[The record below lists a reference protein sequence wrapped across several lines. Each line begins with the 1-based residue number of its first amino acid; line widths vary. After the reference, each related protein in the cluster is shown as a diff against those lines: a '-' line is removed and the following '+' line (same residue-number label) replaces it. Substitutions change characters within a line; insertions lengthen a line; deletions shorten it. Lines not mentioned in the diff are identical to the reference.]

1 MIAQNSSILCLCIL
15 LAGCATNKDFELYV
29 EAQKA
34 ISRDAT
40 MSEAARVSVLIDM
53 TKSADNQVKMEAI
66 RALQEIQRS
75 KTPIVIEPPKK
86 NWFGF

>member
-1 MIAQNSSILCLCIL
+1 MKYLILLIVF
-15 LAGCATNKDFELYV
+15 LAGCATNNDFELYL
-29 EAQKA
+29 EAQKS

-40 MSEAARVSVLIDM
+40 MSEAARISVLIEM
-53 TKSADNQVKMEAI
+53 TKSSDNQVKMEAI

-75 KTPIVIEPPKK
+75 KTPIIIEAPKK

>member
-1 MIAQNSSILCLCIL
+1 MKYLILLSILLS
-15 LAGCATNKDFELYV
+15 GCATNNDFELYL
-29 EAQKA
+29 EAQKS

-40 MSEAARVSVLIDM
+40 MSEAARISVLIEM
-53 TKSADNQVKMEAI
+53 TKSSDNQVKMEAI

-75 KTPIVIEPPKK
+75 KTPIIIEAPKK

>member
-1 MIAQNSSILCLCIL
+1 MKYLIFVCAL
-15 LAGCATNKDFELYV
+15 LVGCATNKDFELYL

-40 MSEAARVSVLIDM
+40 MSEAARISVLIDM

-75 KTPIVIEPPKK
+75 KTPIVIEAPKK
-86 NWFGF
+86 NWLGF

>member
-1 MIAQNSSILCLCIL
+1 MKYFIL
-15 LAGCATNKDFELYV
+15 LSVLLVGCATNNDFELYL

-40 MSEAARVSVLIDM
+40 VSEAARISVLIEM
-53 TKSADNQVKMEAI
+53 TKSSNNQVKMEAI

-75 KTPIVIEPPKK
+75 KTPIVIEAPKK
-86 NWFGF
+86 NWLGF

>member
-1 MIAQNSSILCLCIL
+1 MKYFILLSVL
-15 LAGCATNKDFELYV
+15 LAGCATNNDVELYL

-40 MSEAARVSVLIDM
+40 MSEAARISVLIDL
-53 TKSADNQVKMEAI
+53 TKSSDNQVKMEAI

-75 KTPIVIEPPKK
+75 KTPIVIEAPKK

>member
-1 MIAQNSSILCLCIL
+1 MKYLILLTVL
-15 LAGCATNKDFELYV
+15 LAGCATNNDFELYLD
-29 EAQKA
+29 AQKS

-40 MSEAARVSVLIDM
+40 MSEAARISVLIEM
-53 TKSADNQVKMEAI
+53 TKSSDNQVKMEAI

-75 KTPIVIEPPKK
+75 KTPIIIEAPKK

>member
-1 MIAQNSSILCLCIL
+1 MKYLILCVFLT
-15 LAGCATNKDFELYV
+15 GCATNKDFELYL
-29 EAQKA
+29 EAQKS

-53 TKSADNQVKMEAI
+53 TKSSDNQVKMEAI

-75 KTPIVIEPPKK
+75 KNPIVIEAPKK

>member
-1 MIAQNSSILCLCIL
+1 MKYFIL
-15 LAGCATNKDFELYV
+15 LSVLLVGCATNNDFELYL

-40 MSEAARVSVLIDM
+40 VSEAARISVLIEM
-53 TKSADNQVKMEAI
+53 TKSSDNQVKMEAI

-75 KTPIVIEPPKK
+75 KIPIVIEAPKK
-86 NWFGF
+86 NWLGF

>member
-1 MIAQNSSILCLCIL
+1 MKYLIL
-15 LAGCATNKDFELYV
+15 LSVLLVGCATNKDFELYL
-29 EAQKA
+29 EAQKS
-34 ISRDAT
+34 ISRYDT
-40 MSEAARVSVLIDM
+40 MIEAARISVLIDM
-53 TKSADNQVKMEAI
+53 TKSSDNQVKMEAI

>member
-1 MIAQNSSILCLCIL
+1 MKYLVLFCVLIT
-15 LAGCATNKDFELYV
+15 GCATNKDFELYL
-29 EAQKA
+29 EAQKS

-40 MSEAARVSVLIDM
+40 MSEAARISVMIDM
-53 TKSADNQVKMEAI
+53 TKSSDNQIKMEAI

-75 KTPIVIEPPKK
+75 KTPIVIEAPKK

>member
-1 MIAQNSSILCLCIL
+1 MKYFILCIL
-15 LAGCATNKDFELYV
+15 LTGCATNNDFELYL
-29 EAQKA
+29 EAQKS

-40 MSEAARVSVLIDM
+40 MSEAARISVLIEM
-53 TKSADNQVKMEAI
+53 TKSSDNQVKMEAI

-75 KTPIVIEPPKK
+75 KTPIVIEAPKK

>member
-1 MIAQNSSILCLCIL
+1 MKYFIL
-15 LAGCATNKDFELYV
+15 LTIFLSGCATNNDFELYL
-29 EAQKA
+29 EAQKS

-40 MSEAARVSVLIDM
+40 MSEAARISVLIEM
-53 TKSADNQVKMEAI
+53 TKSSDNQVKMEAI

-75 KTPIVIEPPKK
+75 KTPIIIEAPKK

>member
-1 MIAQNSSILCLCIL
+1 MKYFIL
-15 LAGCATNKDFELYV
+15 LSVLLVGCATNNDFELYL

-40 MSEAARVSVLIDM
+40 VSEAARISVLIEM
-53 TKSADNQVKMEAI
+53 TKSSDNQVKMEAI

-75 KTPIVIEPPKK
+75 KTPIVIEAPKK

>member
-1 MIAQNSSILCLCIL
+1 MKYFIL
-15 LAGCATNKDFELYV
+15 LTVLLVGCATNNDFELYL
-29 EAQKA
+29 EAQKS

-40 MSEAARVSVLIDM
+40 MSEAARISVLIEM
-53 TKSADNQVKMEAI
+53 TKSSDNQVKMEAI

-75 KTPIVIEPPKK
+75 KTPIVIEAPKK

>member
-1 MIAQNSSILCLCIL
+1 MKYFIL
-15 LAGCATNKDFELYV
+15 LSVLLVGCATNKDFELYL

-40 MSEAARVSVLIDM
+40 MSEAARISVLMDL
-53 TKSADNQVKMEAI
+53 TKSSDNQIKMEAI

-86 NWFGF
+86 NWLGF

>member
-1 MIAQNSSILCLCIL
+1 MKYFIL
-15 LAGCATNKDFELYV
+15 LSVLLVGCATNNDFELYL

-40 MSEAARVSVLIDM
+40 MSEAARISVLIDL
-53 TKSADNQVKMEAI
+53 TKSSDNQVKMEAI

-75 KTPIVIEPPKK
+75 KTPIVIEAPKK
-86 NWFGF
+86 NWLGF

>member
-1 MIAQNSSILCLCIL
+1 ML
-15 LAGCATNKDFELYV
+15 LVGCATNNDFELYL
-29 EAQKA
+29 EAQKS

-40 MSEAARVSVLIDM
+40 MSEAARISVLIDL
-53 TKSADNQVKMEAI
+53 TKSSDNQVKMEAI

-75 KTPIVIEPPKK
+75 KTPIIIEAPKK

>member
-1 MIAQNSSILCLCIL
+1 MKYFIL
-15 LAGCATNKDFELYV
+15 LSVLLVGCATNNDFELYL

-40 MSEAARVSVLIDM
+40 MSEAARISVLIDL
-53 TKSADNQVKMEAI
+53 TKSSDNQVKMEAI

-86 NWFGF
+86 NWLGF

>member
-1 MIAQNSSILCLCIL
+1 MKYFILLTIL
-15 LAGCATNKDFELYV
+15 LAGCATNNDFELYL
-29 EAQKA
+29 EAQKS

-40 MSEAARVSVLIDM
+40 MSEAARISVLIEM
-53 TKSADNQVKMEAI
+53 TKSSDNQVKMEAI

-75 KTPIVIEPPKK
+75 KTPIVIEAPKK

>member
-1 MIAQNSSILCLCIL
+1 MKYFILLCML

-75 KTPIVIEPPKK
+75 KTPIVIEAPKK
-86 NWFGF
+86 NWLGF

>member
-1 MIAQNSSILCLCIL
+1 MKYLILFCVL
-15 LAGCATNKDFELYV
+15 LAGCATNKDFELYL
-29 EAQKA
+29 EAQKS

-40 MSEAARVSVLIDM
+40 MSEAARISVLIDM
-53 TKSADNQVKMEAI
+53 TKSADNQIKMEAI

-75 KTPIVIEPPKK
+75 KTPIVIEAPKK

>member
-1 MIAQNSSILCLCIL
+1 MKYFILLSVL
-15 LAGCATNKDFELYV
+15 LAGCATNNDFELYL
-29 EAQKA
+29 EAQKS

-40 MSEAARVSVLIDM
+40 MSEAARISVLIEM
-53 TKSADNQVKMEAI
+53 TKSSDNQVKMEAI

-75 KTPIVIEPPKK
+75 KTPLIIEAPKK